1 VFSERVELISE
12 LVKGKPQKPLREPAL
27 ALFACLL
34 NGYQVYQLS
43 GQLAQLSSQ
52 VEADPFMGF
61 LYSYLLGIVVG
72 LIGFAIAFSIILAIG
87 AATIYFLNR
96 RAGGGVVL
104 VISIIGLLVGFVGIS
119 MVSLSFNILGL
130 IVSFLSPIFGILA
143 GYWGVKGEKV
153 ITREAAEEII

>member
-1 VFSERVELISE
+1 VFSERVEPISE

-52 VEADPFMGF
+52 VADPFMGF
-61 LYSYLLGIVVG
+61 LYSYLLGIVVV

-87 AATIYFLNR
+87 AATIYFLSR

-104 VISIIGLLVGFVGIS
+104 GVSIVGLLVSFVGLS
-119 MVSLSFNILGL
+119 MVSLSFSILGL
-130 IVSFLSPIFGILA
+130 IANFLSPIFGILA

>member
-1 VFSERVELISE
+1 VFSERVEPISE
-12 LVKGKPQKPLREPAL
+12 LVKGKPGKPLREPAL

-52 VEADPFMGF
+52 VADPFLGF
-61 LYSYLLGIVVG
+61 YYSYLLGLIVG

-104 VISIIGLLVGFVGIS
+104 GVSITGLLVSFVGLS